1 MNETII
7 ILAMLITCLG
17 ILLYFVGWINTI
29 FMALGKDQKI
39 VGVTVFIFNPLA
51 IIYCIKYWHDAKT
64 QGLQL
69 IIGLLI
75 MCSTIIP
82 AYLYY
87 TKNIV
92 S

>member
-7 ILAMLITCLG
+7 IIAMLIACLG

-29 FMALGKDQKI
+29 FMALGKDQKV
-39 VGVTVFIFNPLA
+39 VGATLFILNPLA
-51 IIYCIKYWHDAKT
+51 IIYCLKNWNDAKT
-64 QGLQL
+64 QCLQL

>member
-1 MNETII
+1 
-7 ILAMLITCLG
+7 MLIACLG

-29 FMALGKDQKI
+29 FMALGNQQKLMGL
-39 VGVTVFIFNPLA
+39 VLFLLNPLA
-51 IIYCIKYWHDAKT
+51 IIYCIKYWNNAKT

-69 IIGLLI
+69 IIGLII

-87 TKNIV
+87 TKYAIA
-92 S
+92 